1 MKGVIIDNA
10 YVVGHELFLNFNRN
24 DNKDA
29 DSKMYECLLT
39 DMFNEYVIK
48 YGINAAYTRM
58 REDVCAIKRYN
69 LSDVECLKTLF
80 KDFDEFLFKE
90 HFLVMFLT
98 IIKEGISENGTLDDL
113 ITLNSIINCDYIINH
128 VI

>member
-10 YVVGHELFLNFNRN
+10 YMEGSTLFLHFNRN

-29 DSKMYECLLT
+29 ESKMYECLLT
-39 DMFNEYVIK
+39 DMFNEYAIK
-48 YGINAAYTRM
+48 YGINAAYTHM

-69 LSDVECLKTLF
+69 LSDVEDLKTLF
-80 KDFDEFLFKE
+80 KDFDEFLFKA

-98 IIKEGISENGTLDDL
+98 AIKEGISENGTLDDL